1 MEKRSRSTLTGT
13 AAHGRPRV
21 LDGLFQDVR
30 FALRSFRRSPLFTIA
45 ALLSLAAGIGVNV
58 VVFSFVYGY
67 FIHPL
72 PFPDAGRLAA
82 VSTSAPELGIARYH
96 VTWNEYRTLK
106 EANQSFTGLA
116 ADEVTDVTLT
126 GGDEPYRV
134 MALRVSDDY
143 FDVLGV
149 EPLLGRD
156 LVPEDARPTDQAA
169 LVMTHG
175 LWQRAFG
182 GDPGIIG
189 QTVYLSGEAHTVVG
203 VVPTSAMLSG
213 SGELFIPFREDRLA
227 EIVTGRLRLLGRLA
241 PGVSVVQARQDLER
255 LYAGLA
261 EDFPDESRGKVPVVN
276 SLRTDRMH
284 EKGSQA
290 LILYAAVSLVLLL
303 ACANVASLLLAR
315 GNLRGRELAVR
326 RSLGA
331 DRGRLL
337 RQLLTESLLLALAGG
352 ALGFLLGQWGRDLMV
367 AELAAGYTRT
377 FTFATDPL
385 MTLSVLGLVVVCGVL
400 FGIVPSLLAVRED
413 PSPILRG
420 AGSGFGGERM
430 RTRFQSLLSGTEV
443 ALAVMVVITAGL
455 ALKSYHHIRTMD
467 RGFDPVDVVH
477 MEIRLEGPAY
487 RDRGRVIGFFQEVIA
502 EVKKHPQVVDVGA
515 GNPLPY
521 IGWYQAY
528 EVEGVEAGSEQVP
541 VRAVDAVITPD
552 FFRALRMPLLAGRDF
567 GEEDGRPGA
576 VPTAVVSESFA
587 RRNWPGEDPL
597 GRRLRY
603 VPSEGEAPAWMTVVG
618 VVGDTR
624 AGTFLPETGWV
635 FLPHAQIP
643 ASEMILAIRTRGDH
657 AGVMDHVKRLVWA
670 REPGLAL
677 NWNGILEETV
687 RNRYRDPPLFAGL
700 FSVLSLIS
708 LVLAMVGVYGVV
720 AGAVTRRSREFGV
733 RLSVGA
739 HPGGL
744 VRMVVGQTTRTAL
757 VGLGIGTLATLGVMR
772 LAAGILYGVRPDD
785 LSVYLLAVALM
796 VLVTLIS
803 ALVPALRIIRVDPV
817 KTLRVD

>member
-1 MEKRSRSTLTGT
+1 MENHSRSILTGT
-13 AAHGRPRV
+13 ASHGRPRA

-82 VSTSAPELGIARYH
+82 VYTAAPELGIARYH

-116 ADEVTDVTLT
+116 AHELTDVTLT
-126 GGDEPYRV
+126 GGDEPYRM

-149 EPLLGRD
+149 EPLLGRG

-169 LVMTHG
+169 LVMTSG

-182 GDPGIIG
+182 GDPAIIG
-189 QTVYLSGEAHTVVG
+189 ETVYLSGEDHTVVG
-203 VVPTSAMLSG
+203 IVPTSAISG
-213 SGELFIPFREDRLA
+213 AGELFIPFREDRLA
-227 EIVTGRLRLLGRLA
+227 EIVTGRLRLVGRLA
-241 PGVSVVQARQDLER
+241 PGVSVAQARQDLEG

-276 SLRTDRMH
+276 SLRTELMH
-284 EKGSQA
+284 EQGSQA

-331 DRGRLL
+331 GRGRLL
-337 RQLLTESLLLALAGG
+337 RQLFTESLLLALAGG

-385 MTLSVLGLVVVCGVL
+385 LVVSILGLVIACGVL

-420 AGSGFGGERM
+420 AGSGLGGERM

-443 ALAVMVVITAGL
+443 ALAVMVVIAAGL
-455 ALKSYHHIRTMD
+455 ALKSYQHIRTMD
-467 RGFDPVDVVH
+467 RGFDPADVVH
-477 MEIRLEGPAY
+477 MEIRLEGSAY
-487 RDRGRVIGFFQEVIA
+487 RDSGRVIGFFQEVIA

-528 EVEGVEAGSEQVP
+528 EVEGAGAGSEQVP

-576 VPTAVVSESFA
+576 PPVAVVSESFA
-587 RRNWPGEDPL
+587 RRNWPGENPL

-603 VPSEGEAPAWMTVVG
+603 VPSEGDPPAWMTVVG
-618 VVGDTR
+618 VVNDTR

-635 FLPHAQIP
+635 FLPHAQFP

-677 NWNGILEETV
+677 NWNGVLEETV
-687 RNRYRDPPLFAGL
+687 RDRYRDPPLFAGL

-708 LVLAMVGVYGVV
+708 LVLAMVGIYGVV
-720 AGAVTRRSREFGV
+720 AGAVTRRSREFGI

-757 VGLGIGTLATLGVMR
+757 VGLGIGTLAALGVMR

-796 VLVTLIS
+796 GLVTLFS
-803 ALVPALRIIRVDPV
+803 ALVPALRITRVDPV